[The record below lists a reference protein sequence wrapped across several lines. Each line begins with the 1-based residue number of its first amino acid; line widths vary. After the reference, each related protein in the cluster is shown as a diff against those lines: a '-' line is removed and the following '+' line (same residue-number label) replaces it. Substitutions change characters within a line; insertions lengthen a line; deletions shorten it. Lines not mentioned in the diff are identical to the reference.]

1 MQKNML
7 HTRIGKTAA
16 ATILAISLL
25 GTTANL
31 NDAYAAPAISVLLDD
46 VPMKF
51 DAAPL
56 IDKGVTYVPFRTVGE
71 ALGISITWNSKAQT
85 VKAIGK
91 VKGQATEVLLQVG
104 STTATVNGEKVKLA
118 APPVQREGR
127 VLIPLSSFS
136 SQFGVNVGWNQS
148 TRTVSLVSP
157 QREMHLRAF
166 YALQSYKE
174 IDLVP
179 SMNSVAFGWSRI
191 DREGQ
196 FTLQGDEY
204 QIPAAAGDVTPQ
216 SIVADAAKQ
225 SIKPYLMVYSLD
237 GNGEL
242 TKVLS
247 DSSMRQ
253 KSIEGITAA
262 IAENGFGGVVLD
274 FEGLGFKLDAVEQ
287 QKLLNNYV
295 KQLKDS
301 LPKDIAL
308 SLAVPPLNSAYKGY
322 DYKTLAL
329 LADDIIIMAYQYN
342 PVGTKSQVPEPNSL
356 VDQAIQLALN
366 AGVSKQKL
374 LLGISLNSETSSSID
389 DKLGLAKRYDLKGAA
404 FWRLGL
410 FRTYNNQMEDAVN
423 ASVIK
428 E

>member
-1 MQKNML
+1 ML
-7 HTRIGKTAA
+7 IKRVGKIATVTVIALSILGSTPNIG
-16 ATILAISLL
+16 
-25 GTTANL
+25 G
-31 NDAYAAPAISVLLDD
+31 AYAAPAISVHLDD
-46 VPMKF
+46 VPLKF
-51 DAAPL
+51 DAAPRV
-56 IDKGVTYVPFRTVGE
+56 DKGVTYVPFRTVGE
-71 ALGISITWNSKAQT
+71 ALGIDITWNSKSQT
-85 VKAIGK
+85 VKATNT
-91 VKGQATEVLLQVG
+91 VKGQTTEVLLQVG
-104 STTATVNGEKVKLA
+104 STTATVNGKKVTLA
-118 APPVQREGR
+118 AAPVQREGR

-136 SQFGVNVGWNQS
+136 NQFGVQVSWNQA
-148 TRTVSLVSP
+148 TKTVSLVSP

-166 YALQSYKE
+166 YALQSFQEK
-174 IDLVP
+174 DLIT

-204 QIPAAAGDVTPQ
+204 RLPAAAGDITPQ
-216 SIVADAAKQ
+216 SIVADAADQKIQ
-225 SIKPYLMVYSLD
+225 PQLMVYALD

-247 DSSMRQ
+247 DSSLRQ

-262 IAENGFGGVVLD
+262 VAEHGFGGVVLD

-287 QKLLNNYV
+287 QKLLNAYV
-295 KQLKDS
+295 KQLKSS
-301 LPKDIAL
+301 LPQDTAL

-322 DYKTLAL
+322 DYKTLASI
-329 LADDIIIMAYQYN
+329 ADDLIIMAYQYN

-356 VDQAIQLALN
+356 VDQAIQLAIQ
-366 AGVSKQKL
+366 AGVPKNKL
-374 LLGISLNSETSSSID
+374 LLGISLSSETPSSVD
-389 DKLGLAKRYDLKGAA
+389 DKLGLAKRYNLKGAA

-410 FRTYNNQMEDAVN
+410 FRSYNTKMEDAVN

>member
-1 MQKNML
+1 MF

-25 GTTANL
+25 GTTPNL

-46 VPMKF
+46 VPLKF

-71 ALGISITWNSKAQT
+71 ALGISITWNSKTQT
-85 VKAIGK
+85 VKAIGN

-157 QREMHLRAF
+157 QRVMHLRAF

-174 IDLVP
+174 IDLVS
-179 SMNSVAFGWSRI
+179 SMNSIAFGWSRI

-216 SIVADAAKQ
+216 SIVSDAANQ

-247 DSSMRQ
+247 DSSMRK

-322 DYKTLAL
+322 DYKTLAS

-342 PVGTKSQVPEPNSL
+342 PVGTKAQVPEPNSL
-356 VDQAIQLALN
+356 VDQAIQLALD

-410 FRTYNNQMEDAVN
+410 FRTYNNQMEGAVN

>member
-1 MQKNML
+1 ML
-7 HTRIGKTAA
+7 IKRAGKIAAVTVIALSILGSTHNIG
-16 ATILAISLL
+16 
-25 GTTANL
+25 G
-31 NDAYAAPAISVLLDD
+31 AYAAPAITVHLDD
-46 VPMKF
+46 VPLKF
-51 DAAPL
+51 DAAPRV
-56 IDKGVTYVPFRTVGE
+56 DKGVTYVPFRTVGQ
-71 ALGISITWNSKAQT
+71 ALGIDITWNSKSQS
-85 VKAIGK
+85 VKATNT
-91 VKGQATEVLLQVG
+91 VKGQTTEVLLQVG
-104 STTATVNGEKVKLA
+104 STTATVNGKKVTLA
-118 APPVQREGR
+118 AAPVQREGR

-136 SQFGVNVGWNQS
+136 NQFGVSASWNQA
-148 TRTVSLVSP
+148 TKTVSLVSP

-166 YALQSYKE
+166 YALQSFQEK
-174 IDLVP
+174 DLIP

-204 QIPAAAGDVTPQ
+204 RLPAAAGDITPQ
-216 SIVADAAKQ
+216 SIVADAADQ
-225 SIKPYLMVYSLD
+225 QIQPQLMVYALD

-247 DSSMRQ
+247 DSTLRQ
-253 KSIEGITAA
+253 KSIEGITGAV
-262 IAENGFGGVVLD
+262 AEHGFGGVVLD

-287 QKLLNNYV
+287 QKLLNAYV
-295 KQLKDS
+295 KQLRSS
-301 LPKDIAL
+301 LPQDTAL

-322 DYKTLAL
+322 DYKTLASI
-329 LADDIIIMAYQYN
+329 ADDLIIMAYQYN

-356 VDQAIQLALN
+356 VDQAIQLALQ
-366 AGVSKQKL
+366 AGVPKNKL
-374 LLGISLNSETSSSID
+374 LLGISLSSETPSSVD

-410 FRTYNNQMEDAVN
+410 FRSYNTKMEDAVN

>member
-1 MQKNML
+1 ML

-25 GTTANL
+25 GTTPNL

-46 VPMKF
+46 VPLKF

-71 ALGISITWNSKAQT
+71 ALGISITWNNKTQT

-174 IDLVP
+174 IDLVS

-216 SIVADAAKQ
+216 SIVADAANQ

-247 DSSMRQ
+247 DSSMRK

-322 DYKTLAL
+322 DYKTLAS

-342 PVGTKSQVPEPNSL
+342 PVGTKAQVPEPNSL
-356 VDQAIQLALN
+356 VDQAIQLALD

>member
-1 MQKNML
+1 ML

-25 GTTANL
+25 GTTPNL

-46 VPMKF
+46 VPLKF
-51 DAAPL
+51 DASPL

-71 ALGISITWNSKAQT
+71 ALGIRITWNNKTQT
-85 VKAIGK
+85 VKAIGN

-174 IDLVP
+174 IDLVS

-216 SIVADAAKQ
+216 SIVADAANQ

-322 DYKTLAL
+322 DYKTLAS

-356 VDQAIQLALN
+356 VNQAIQLALD

-410 FRTYNNQMEDAVN
+410 FRTYNNQMEGAVN

>member
-1 MQKNML
+1 MFIKRVGKIAAVTVIALSILGSTPN
-7 HTRIGKTAA
+7 IG
-16 ATILAISLL
+16 
-25 GTTANL
+25 G
-31 NDAYAAPAISVLLDD
+31 AYAAPAISVHLDD
-46 VPMKF
+46 VPLKF
-51 DAAPL
+51 DAAPRV
-56 IDKGVTYVPFRTVGE
+56 DKGVTYVPFRTVGQ
-71 ALGISITWNSKAQT
+71 ALGINITWNSKSQT
-85 VKAIGK
+85 VRATNT
-91 VKGQATEVLLQVG
+91 VKGQTTEVLLQIG
-104 STTATVNGEKVKLA
+104 STTATVNGKKVTLA
-118 APPVQREGR
+118 AAPVQREGR

-136 SQFGVNVGWNQS
+136 NQFGVQVSWNQA
-148 TRTVSLVSP
+148 TKTISLVSP

-166 YALQSYKE
+166 YALQSFQEK
-174 IDLVP
+174 DLIT

-204 QIPAAAGDVTPQ
+204 RLPAAAGDITPQ
-216 SIVADAAKQ
+216 SIVADAADQ
-225 SIKPYLMVYSLD
+225 QIQPQLMVYALD

-247 DSSMRQ
+247 DKSLRQ

-262 IAENGFGGVVLD
+262 VTEQGFGGVVLD
-274 FEGLGFKLDAVEQ
+274 FEGLGFKLDVVEQ
-287 QKLLNNYV
+287 QKLLNAYV
-295 KQLKDS
+295 KQLKSS
-301 LPKDIAL
+301 LPQDTAL

-322 DYKTLAL
+322 DYKTLASI
-329 LADDIIIMAYQYN
+329 ADDLIIMAYQYN

-356 VDQAIQLALN
+356 VDQAIQLAIQ
-366 AGVSKQKL
+366 AGVPKSKL
-374 LLGISLNSETSSSID
+374 LLGISLSSETPSSVD

-410 FRTYNNQMEDAVN
+410 FRSYNTKMEDAMN

>member
-1 MQKNML
+1 ML
-7 HTRIGKTAA
+7 TKRVGKIAA
-16 ATILAISLL
+16 ATLLALSVL
-25 GTTANL
+25 GATPNIG
-31 NDAYAAPAISVLLDD
+31 DVYAAPAISVLLDD
-46 VPMKF
+46 VPLKF
-51 DAAPL
+51 DADPR

-71 ALGISITWNSKAQT
+71 ALGINITWNSKTQT
-85 VKAIGK
+85 VKATGTL
-91 VKGQATEVLLQVG
+91 KGQTTEVLLQVG

-136 SQFGVNVGWNQS
+136 SQFGVGVSWNQS

-166 YALQSYKE
+166 YALQSFQE
-174 IDLVP
+174 RDLVA

-204 QIPAAAGDVTPQ
+204 RLPAAAGEVTPQ
-216 SIVADAAKQ
+216 SIVAETADQ
-225 SIKPYLMVYSLD
+225 NIKPYLMVYALD

-247 DSSMRQ
+247 DNSMRQ
-253 KSIEGITAA
+253 KSIDGITAA

-274 FEGLGFKLDAVEQ
+274 FEGLGYKLDAVDQ
-287 QKLLNNYV
+287 QKLLNNYI
-295 KQLKDS
+295 KQLKAA
-301 LPKDIAL
+301 LPKDTAL
-308 SLAVPPLNSAYKGY
+308 SVAVPPLNSAYKGY
-322 DYKTLAL
+322 DYKTLASI
-329 LADDIIIMAYQYN
+329 ADDIIMMAYQYN

-356 VDQAIQLALN
+356 VDQAIQLALD

-374 LLGISLNSETSSSID
+374 LLGISLNSETSTSID

-410 FRTYNNQMEDAVN
+410 FRAHNNQMQDAVH

>member
-1 MQKNML
+1 ML

-25 GTTANL
+25 GTTPNL

-46 VPMKF
+46 VPLKF

-204 QIPAAAGDVTPQ
+204 QIPAAAGDVTPK
-216 SIVADAAKQ
+216 SIVADATNQ

-322 DYKTLAL
+322 DYKTLAS

-342 PVGTKSQVPEPNSL
+342 PVGTKAQVPEPNSL
-356 VDQAIQLALN
+356 VDQAIQLALD

-389 DKLGLAKRYDLKGAA
+389 DKLGLAKRYDLKGAT

>member
-1 MQKNML
+1 ML

-46 VPMKF
+46 VPLKF
-51 DAAPL
+51 DATPL

-174 IDLVP
+174 IDLLP

-204 QIPAAAGDVTPQ
+204 QIPAAAGDVTPK

-322 DYKTLAL
+322 DYKTLAS

-356 VDQAIQLALN
+356 VDQAIQLALD

-410 FRTYNNQMEDAVN
+410 FRTYNNQMEGAVN

>member
-1 MQKNML
+1 MFIKRVGKIAAVTVITLSVLGN
-7 HTRIGKTAA
+7 TPNIG
-16 ATILAISLL
+16 
-25 GTTANL
+25 G
-31 NDAYAAPAISVLLDD
+31 AYAAPAITVQLDD
-46 VPMKF
+46 VPLTF
-51 DAAPL
+51 DAAPRM
-56 IDKGVTYVPFRTVGE
+56 DKGVTYVPFRTVGE
-71 ALGISITWNSKAQT
+71 ALGIDITWNSKTQT
-85 VKAIGK
+85 VEATNA
-91 VKGQATEVLLQVG
+91 VKGQTTEVVLTVG
-104 STTATVNGEKVKLA
+104 STTATVNGKNVKLP

-136 SQFGVNVGWNQS
+136 NQFGVQVSWNQA
-148 TRTVSLVSP
+148 TKTVSLVSP

-166 YALQSYKE
+166 YALQSFQEK
-174 IDLVP
+174 DLIT

-204 QIPAAAGDVTPQ
+204 RLPAAAGDITPQ
-216 SIVADAAKQ
+216 SIVADAADQ
-225 SIKPYLMVYSLD
+225 QIQPQLMVYALD

-247 DSSMRQ
+247 DTNLRQ
-253 KSIEGITAA
+253 KSIEGITSAV
-262 IAENGFGGVVLD
+262 AEHGFGGVVLD

-287 QKLLNNYV
+287 QKLLNVYV
-295 KQLKDS
+295 KQLKSS
-301 LPKDIAL
+301 LPQDTAL

-322 DYKTLAL
+322 DYKTLASI
-329 LADDIIIMAYQYN
+329 ADDLIIMAYQYN

-356 VDQAIQLALN
+356 VDQAIQLAIQ
-366 AGVSKQKL
+366 AGVPKSKL
-374 LLGISLNSETSSSID
+374 LLGISLSSETPSSVD

-410 FRTYNNQMEDAVN
+410 FRSYNTKMEDAVN

>member
-1 MQKNML
+1 MFIKRVGKIAAVTVITLSVLGSTPN
-7 HTRIGKTAA
+7 IG
-16 ATILAISLL
+16 
-25 GTTANL
+25 G
-31 NDAYAAPAISVLLDD
+31 AYAAPAISVHLDD
-46 VPMKF
+46 VPLKF
-51 DAAPL
+51 DAAPR
-56 IDKGVTYVPFRTVGE
+56 IDRGVTYVPFRTVGE
-71 ALGISITWNSKAQT
+71 ALGIDITWNSKSQT
-85 VKAIGK
+85 VKATNT
-91 VKGQATEVLLQVG
+91 VKGQTTEVLLQVG
-104 STTATVNGEKVKLA
+104 STTATVNGKKVTLA
-118 APPVQREGR
+118 AAPVQREGR

-136 SQFGVNVGWNQS
+136 NQFGVQVSWNQA
-148 TRTVSLVSP
+148 TKTVSLVSP

-166 YALQSYKE
+166 YALQSFQEK
-174 IDLVP
+174 DLIT

-204 QIPAAAGDVTPQ
+204 RLPAAAGDITPQ
-216 SIVADAAKQ
+216 SIVADAADQ
-225 SIKPYLMVYSLD
+225 QIQPQLMVYALD

-247 DSSMRQ
+247 DSSLRQ

-262 IAENGFGGVVLD
+262 VAEHGFGGVVLD

-287 QKLLNNYV
+287 QKLLNAYV
-295 KQLKDS
+295 KQLKSS
-301 LPKDIAL
+301 LPQDTAL

-322 DYKTLAL
+322 DYKTLASI
-329 LADDIIIMAYQYN
+329 ADDLIIMAYQYN

-356 VDQAIQLALN
+356 VDQAIQLAIQ
-366 AGVSKQKL
+366 AGVPKSKL
-374 LLGISLNSETSSSID
+374 LLGISLSSETPSSVD

-410 FRTYNNQMEDAVN
+410 FRSYNTKMEDAVN
-423 ASVIK
+423 VSVIK

>member
-1 MQKNML
+1 ML

-31 NDAYAAPAISVLLDD
+31 NDAYAAPVISVLLDD
-46 VPMKF
+46 VPLKF
-51 DAAPL
+51 DADPR

-71 ALGISITWNSKAQT
+71 ALGINITWNSKAQT

-104 STTATVNGEKVKLA
+104 STIATVNGEKVKLA

-136 SQFGVNVGWNQS
+136 SQFGVGVGWNQS
-148 TRTVSLVSP
+148 SRTVSLVSP

-174 IDLVP
+174 IDLVS
-179 SMNSVAFGWSRI
+179 SMNSVSFGWSRI

-204 QIPAAAGDVTPQ
+204 RLPAAAGDVTPQ
-216 SIVADAAKQ
+216 SIVADAANQ
-225 SIKPYLMVYSLD
+225 SIKPYLMVYALD

-322 DYKTLAL
+322 DYKTLAS

-356 VDQAIQLALN
+356 VDQAIQLALD

-410 FRTYNNQMEDAVN
+410 FRTYNNQMEGAVN

>member
-1 MQKNML
+1 ML
-7 HTRIGKTAA
+7 IKRVGKIAAVTVIALSILGSTPNIG
-16 ATILAISLL
+16 
-25 GTTANL
+25 G
-31 NDAYAAPAISVLLDD
+31 AYAAPAISVHLDD
-46 VPMKF
+46 VPLKF
-51 DAAPL
+51 DAAPRV
-56 IDKGVTYVPFRTVGE
+56 DKGVTYVPFRTVGE
-71 ALGISITWNSKAQT
+71 ALGIDITWNSRSQT
-85 VKAIGK
+85 VKATNT
-91 VKGQATEVLLQVG
+91 VKGQTTEVLLQVG
-104 STTATVNGEKVKLA
+104 STTATVNGKKVTLA
-118 APPVQREGR
+118 AAPVQREGR

-136 SQFGVNVGWNQS
+136 NQFGVSANWNQA
-148 TRTVSLVSP
+148 TKTVSLISP

-166 YALQSYKE
+166 YALQSFQEK
-174 IDLVP
+174 DLIT

-204 QIPAAAGDVTPQ
+204 RLPAAAGDVTPQ
-216 SIVADAAKQ
+216 SIVADAADQ
-225 SIKPYLMVYSLD
+225 QIQPQLMVYALD

-247 DSSMRQ
+247 DSSLRQ

-262 IAENGFGGVVLD
+262 VAEHGFGGVVLD

-287 QKLLNNYV
+287 QRLLNAYV
-295 KQLKDS
+295 KQLRSS
-301 LPKDIAL
+301 LPLDTAL

-322 DYKTLAL
+322 DYKTLASI
-329 LADDIIIMAYQYN
+329 ADDLIIMAYQYN

-356 VDQAIQLALN
+356 VDQAIQLAIQ
-366 AGVSKQKL
+366 AGVPKNKL
-374 LLGISLNSETSSSID
+374 LLGISLSSETPSSVD
-389 DKLGLAKRYDLKGAA
+389 DKLGLAKRYNLKGAA

-410 FRTYNNQMEDAVN
+410 FRSYNTKMEDAVN

>member
-1 MQKNML
+1 MQL
-7 HTRIGKTAA
+7 HVLIKVLLTFRFDGRGSPRYRYYLEQQITDCKSNEHCERTNYRGTITSWQHHSDRKWKKVTLAA
-16 ATILAISLL
+16 A
-25 GTTANL
+25 
-31 NDAYAAPAISVLLDD
+31 
-46 VPMKF
+46 
-51 DAAPL
+51 
-56 IDKGVTYVPFRTVGE
+56 
-71 ALGISITWNSKAQT
+71 
-85 VKAIGK
+85 
-91 VKGQATEVLLQVG
+91 
-104 STTATVNGEKVKLA
+104 
-118 APPVQREGR
+118 PVQREGR

-136 SQFGVNVGWNQS
+136 NQFGVQVSWNQA
-148 TRTVSLVSP
+148 TKMVSLVSP

-166 YALQSYKE
+166 YALQSFQEK
-174 IDLVP
+174 DLIT
-179 SMNSVAFGWSRI
+179 SMNSVTFGWSRI

-204 QIPAAAGDVTPQ
+204 RLPAAAGDITPQ
-216 SIVADAAKQ
+216 SIVADAADQ
-225 SIKPYLMVYSLD
+225 NIQPQLMVYALD

-247 DSSMRQ
+247 DSSLRL

-262 IAENGFGGVVLD
+262 VAEHGFGGVVLD

-287 QKLLNNYV
+287 QKLLNVYV
-295 KQLKDS
+295 KQLKSS
-301 LPKDIAL
+301 LPQDTAL

-322 DYKTLAL
+322 DYKTLASI
-329 LADDIIIMAYQYN
+329 ADDLIIMAYQYN

-356 VDQAIQLALN
+356 VDQAIQLAIQ
-366 AGVSKQKL
+366 AGVPKSKL
-374 LLGISLNSETSSSID
+374 LLGISLSSETPSSVD

-410 FRTYNNQMEDAVN
+410 FRSYNTKMEDAVN

>member
-1 MQKNML
+1 ML

-46 VPMKF
+46 VPLKF

-204 QIPAAAGDVTPQ
+204 QIPAAAGDVTPK

-322 DYKTLAL
+322 DYKTLAS

-410 FRTYNNQMEDAVN
+410 FRTYNNQMEGAVN

>member
-1 MQKNML
+1 ML

-25 GTTANL
+25 GTTPNL

-46 VPMKF
+46 VPLKF

-71 ALGISITWNSKAQT
+71 ALGISITWNNKTQT

-91 VKGQATEVLLQVG
+91 VNGQATEVLLQVG

-174 IDLVP
+174 IDLVS

-216 SIVADAAKQ
+216 SIVADAANQ

-247 DSSMRQ
+247 DSSMRK

-322 DYKTLAL
+322 DYKTLAS

-342 PVGTKSQVPEPNSL
+342 PVGTKAQVPEPNSL
-356 VDQAIQLALN
+356 VDQAIQLALD

-410 FRTYNNQMEDAVN
+410 FRTYNNQMEGAVN

>member
-1 MQKNML
+1 MF

-25 GTTANL
+25 GTTPNL

-46 VPMKF
+46 VPLKF

-71 ALGISITWNSKAQT
+71 ALGISITWNSKTQT
-85 VKAIGK
+85 VKAIGN

-174 IDLVP
+174 IDLVS
-179 SMNSVAFGWSRI
+179 SMNSIAFGWSRI

-216 SIVADAAKQ
+216 SIVSDAANQ

-247 DSSMRQ
+247 DSSMRK

-322 DYKTLAL
+322 DYKTLAS

-342 PVGTKSQVPEPNSL
+342 PVGTKAQVPEPNSL
-356 VDQAIQLALN
+356 VDQAIQLALD

-410 FRTYNNQMEDAVN
+410 FRTYNNQMEGAVN

>member
-1 MQKNML
+1 ML

-16 ATILAISLL
+16 AAILAISLL

-46 VPMKF
+46 VPLKF

-71 ALGISITWNSKAQT
+71 ALGISITWNSKTQT

-174 IDLVP
+174 IDLVS

-216 SIVADAAKQ
+216 SIVADAANQ

-322 DYKTLAL
+322 DYKTLAS

-342 PVGTKSQVPEPNSL
+342 PVGTKAQVPEPNSL
-356 VDQAIQLALN
+356 VDQAIQLALD

-410 FRTYNNQMEDAVN
+410 FRTYNNQMEGAVN

>member
-1 MQKNML
+1 ML
-7 HTRIGKTAA
+7 IKRVGNIAA
-16 ATILAISLL
+16 VTVITLSILGSTPS
-25 GTTANL
+25 G
-31 NDAYAAPAISVLLDD
+31 AYAAPAISVQLDD
-46 VPMKF
+46 VPLTF
-51 DAAPL
+51 DAAPR
-56 IDKGVTYVPFRTVGE
+56 IDRGVTYVPFRTVGE
-71 ALGISITWNSKAQT
+71 ALGIDITWNSKSQT
-85 VKAIGK
+85 VKATNT
-91 VKGQATEVLLQVG
+91 VKGQTTEVLLQVG
-104 STTATVNGEKVKLA
+104 STTATVNGKKVTLA
-118 APPVQREGR
+118 AAPVQRKGR

-136 SQFGVNVGWNQS
+136 NQFGVQVSWNQA
-148 TRTVSLVSP
+148 TKTVSLVSP

-166 YALQSYKE
+166 YALQSFQEK
-174 IDLVP
+174 DLIT

-204 QIPAAAGDVTPQ
+204 RLPAAAGDITPQ
-216 SIVADAAKQ
+216 SIVADAADQ
-225 SIKPYLMVYSLD
+225 QIQPQLMVYALD

-247 DSSMRQ
+247 DKSLRQ

-262 IAENGFGGVVLD
+262 VAEHGFGGVVLD

-287 QKLLNNYV
+287 QKLLNAYV
-295 KQLKDS
+295 KQLKSS
-301 LPKDIAL
+301 LPQDTAL

-322 DYKTLAL
+322 DYKTLASI
-329 LADDIIIMAYQYN
+329 ADDLIIMAYQYN

-356 VDQAIQLALN
+356 VDQAIQLAIQ
-366 AGVSKQKL
+366 AGVPKSKL
-374 LLGISLNSETSSSID
+374 LLGISLSSETPSSVD

-410 FRTYNNQMEDAVN
+410 FRSYNTKMEDAVN